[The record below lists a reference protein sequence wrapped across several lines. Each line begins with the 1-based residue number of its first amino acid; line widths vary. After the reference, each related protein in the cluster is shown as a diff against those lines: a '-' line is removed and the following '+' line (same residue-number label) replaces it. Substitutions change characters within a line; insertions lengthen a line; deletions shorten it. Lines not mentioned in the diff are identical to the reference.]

1 MNMVINLRVII
12 SAGGTGGHIY
22 PALSIINKIKEKEPD
37 SEFLYIGTKD
47 RMESMIVP
55 KMNIPYVGL
64 NVIGLKKNLTVFK
77 AFPLFMH
84 GVGKCKKIIQEFKPD
99 IVIGVGGYI
108 TAPVIIA
115 AHKLK
120 IKTVIHEQNS
130 IPGKSNTL
138 LSRYA
143 DKVMVSLPGSIN
155 YFKNDHVVLT
165 GNPRSE
171 EAYYAKKVNKEV
183 YHLSKNKKL
192 VLIVMGSLGSE
203 SISNALMEIIPKF
216 QDKDYEV
223 MIITG
228 KDNYDLYPK
237 KVPSNVFILPY
248 MDGMV
253 DFLKN
258 VDVMVTRAG
267 ASTIAEILGA
277 SIPSILVP
285 SPYVAN
291 NHQYFN
297 AKELLDNSAALLL
310 EEKDFNEE
318 NLLKKIDLLLTN
330 SVLYKEMEE
339 NTKKIGVI
347 NSKEKIYQEIK
358 KTLGG

>member
-1 MNMVINLRVII
+1 MRVII

-22 PALSIINKIKEKEPD
+22 PALSIIDKIKEKEPD

-47 RMESMIVP
+47 RMESDIVP
-55 KMNIPYVGL
+55 KMGIPYVGL
-64 NVIGLKKNLTVFK
+64 NVIGIKKNLSILRFV
-77 AFPLFMH
+77 PLLNRAIS
-84 GVGKCKKIIQEFKPD
+84 KCKKIIKEFNPD

-108 TAPVIIA
+108 TAPVIFTA
-115 AHKLK
+115 KRLGY
-120 IKTVIHEQNS
+120 KTIIHEQNS
-130 IPGKSNTL
+130 IPGKSNTWL
-138 LSRYA
+138 CRYA

-155 YFKNDHVVLT
+155 YFKHDNVVLT
-165 GNPRSE
+165 GNPRCE
-171 EAYYAKKVNKEV
+171 EAFYAKKTDKTKYN
-183 YHLSKNKKL
+183 LNKNKKL

-203 SISNALMEIIPKF
+203 SISSSLIGIIPKF
-216 QDKDYEV
+216 KDKDYEV

-228 KDNYDLYPK
+228 KNNFDMFPK
-237 KVPSNVFILPY
+237 NNPSNVFVLPY
-248 MDGMV
+248 MDKMV

-258 VDVMVTRAG
+258 VDVLVTRAG

-277 SIPSILVP
+277 NIPSILVP

-291 NHQYFN
+291 NHQYYN

-330 SVLYKEMEE
+330 SVLYKEMQE

-347 NSKEKIYQEIK
+347 NSKERIYQEIK
-358 KTLGG
+358 NTLGG

>member
-1 MNMVINLRVII
+1 MRVII

-22 PALSIINKIKEKEPD
+22 PALSIIDKIKEKEPD

-47 RMESMIVP
+47 RMESEIVP
-55 KMNIPYVGL
+55 KLGIPYVGL
-64 NVIGLKKNLTVFK
+64 NVIGIKKNLSILRFV
-77 AFPLFMH
+77 PLLNRAIS
-84 GVGKCKKIIQEFKPD
+84 KCKKIIKEFNPD

-108 TAPVIIA
+108 TAPVIFTA
-115 AHKLK
+115 KRLGY
-120 IKTVIHEQNS
+120 KTIIHEQNS
-130 IPGKSNTL
+130 IPGKSNTWL
-138 LSRYA
+138 CRYA

-155 YFKNDHVVLT
+155 YFKHDNVVLT
-165 GNPRSE
+165 GNPRCE
-171 EAYYAKKVNKEV
+171 EAFYAKKVDKTK
-183 YHLSKNKKL
+183 YKLSKNKKL

-203 SISNALMEIIPKF
+203 SISSSLIGIIPQFK
-216 QDKDYEV
+216 DKNYEV

-228 KDNYDLYPK
+228 KDKFDMFPK
-237 KVPSNVFILPY
+237 DNPSNVFIVPY
-248 MDGMV
+248 MDKMV

-258 VDVMVTRAG
+258 VDVLVTRAG

-285 SPYVAN
+285 SPFVAN
-291 NHQYFN
+291 NHQYYN
-297 AKELLDNSAALLL
+297 AKELLDNGAALLL

-330 SVLYKEMEE
+330 SVLYKEMQE

-358 KTLGG
+358 NILGG